1 MREEDV
7 RRFAEHHA
15 AITRRLFLA
24 LAATAGSS
32 VLILKEFP
40 REWFQRRKIQP
51 LVTLS
56 GNVVDGTAAVVGEER
71 IQWRGQEVVSLCG
84 CKAYSSRNH
93 GLRYKV
99 DSEVPQM
106 PASAYFPS
114 AGLHVVEWVAV
125 DKEGNEF
132 EPPILSFIAL
142 FS

>member
-1 MREEDV
+1 MREQDV
-7 RRFAEHHA
+7 QRVAVHHA
-15 AITRRLFLA
+15 AITRRVFLA
-24 LAATAGSS
+24 FAATLGSS
-32 VLILKEFP
+32 VLVLRELP
-40 REWFQRRKIQP
+40 REWFQRRRIQP

-56 GNVVDGTAAVVGEER
+56 GNIIDGTAAVVGEEH

-114 AGLHVVEWVAV
+114 AGLHIVEWVAI

-132 EPPILSFIAL
+132 EPPVLSFTAL
-142 FS
+142 FA